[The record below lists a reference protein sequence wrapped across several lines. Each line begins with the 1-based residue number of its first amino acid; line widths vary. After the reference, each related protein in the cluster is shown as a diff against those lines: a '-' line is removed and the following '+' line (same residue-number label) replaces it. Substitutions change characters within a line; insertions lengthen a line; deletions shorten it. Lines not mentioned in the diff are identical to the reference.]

1 MTTKMIIFVE
11 KFFKGK
17 KVKKL
22 TPFEGNR
29 EKRRVKNSMAK
40 AVGYFETCN

>member
-1 MTTKMIIFVE
+1 MLGVLSYIVT
-11 KFFKGK
+11 KGK

-29 EKRRVKNSMAK
+29 EKRREKN
-40 AVGYFETCN
+40 EE

>member
-1 MTTKMIIFVE
+1 MIIFVE

-17 KVKKL
+17 KVKKKKKL

-29 EKRRVKNSMAK
+29 EKRREKN
-40 AVGYFETCN
+40 EE

>member
-22 TPFEGNR
+22 APFEGNR
-29 EKRRVKNSMAK
+29 EKRREKN
-40 AVGYFETCN
+40 EE

>member
-1 MTTKMIIFVE
+1 MIIFVE

-22 TPFEGNR
+22 APLRFHCCCAIIAFALSLPLPL
-29 EKRRVKNSMAK
+29 K
-40 AVGYFETCN
+40 